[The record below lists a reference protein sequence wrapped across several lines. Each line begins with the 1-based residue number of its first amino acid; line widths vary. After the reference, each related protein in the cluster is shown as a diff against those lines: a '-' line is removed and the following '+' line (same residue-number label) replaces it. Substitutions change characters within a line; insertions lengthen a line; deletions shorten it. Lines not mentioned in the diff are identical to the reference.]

1 MKLTGLIK
9 VEKKSQKLY
18 LTNYNFL
25 IAQDFWQ
32 AHYQTWLIVL
42 LKEFIKLNV
51 YMDRIIKNAK
61 QVGLN
66 TNIVSAVLDT
76 QMLKMI

>member
-1 MKLTGLIK
+1 
-9 VEKKSQKLY
+9 
-18 LTNYNFL
+18 
-25 IAQDFWQ
+25 
-32 AHYQTWLIVL
+32 
-42 LKEFIKLNV
+42 
-51 YMDRIIKNAK
+51 MDRIIKNAK